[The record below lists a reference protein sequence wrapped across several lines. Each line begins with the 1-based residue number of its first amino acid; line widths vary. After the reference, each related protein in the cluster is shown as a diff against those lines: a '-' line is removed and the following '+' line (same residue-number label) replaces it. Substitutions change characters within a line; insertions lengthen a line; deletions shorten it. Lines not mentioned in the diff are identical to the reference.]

1 MACVDALAAPKLPN
15 STLPIERFIA
25 LAINWVSKVPA
36 APTTVPAM
44 IIASFCRTKPSNAT
58 ARPVNAL

>member
-1 MACVDALAAPKLPN
+1 MNKLVAGAFDFRLVALAAELDG
-15 STLPIERFIA
+15 
-25 LAINWVSKVPA
+25 

-44 IIASFCRTKPSNAT
+44 IIAGFCWTKPSNAT